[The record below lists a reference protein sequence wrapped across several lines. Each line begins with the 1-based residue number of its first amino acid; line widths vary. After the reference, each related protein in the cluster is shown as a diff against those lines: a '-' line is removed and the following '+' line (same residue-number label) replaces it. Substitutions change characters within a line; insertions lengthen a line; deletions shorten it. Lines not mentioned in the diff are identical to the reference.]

1 MQDCFHRLVKSTAHW
16 LCRQA
21 FYCRRLVMLALEN
34 AFVLTLGASHLI
46 TATKIGCALR
56 EIAKQRYEPFAV
68 RAKGRD
74 IPHSSSQSCG
84 KHWGTPLVI
93 ELGCGPDRLCRES
106 IPTRILPMMRR
117 F

>member
-1 MQDCFHRLVKSTAHW
+1 
-16 LCRQA
+16 
-21 FYCRRLVMLALEN
+21 MLALEN

-56 EIAKQRYEPFAV
+56 EIAKQRYEPLAM
-68 RAKGRD
+68 RAQGRD

-84 KHWGTPLVI
+84 KHGGLLKK
-93 ELGCGPDRLCRES
+93 LGLGRRPDRIRRES